1 MVQVRNVHVDKEH
14 DEHSNWLAAVVTEK
28 ERAGLLTLD
37 QSLAALLTQK
47 GDKKGNQPNDGKQE
61 YRFKG
66 REMVEI
72 LSALNLDRNGLHAAL
87 ILPYFEASIINHEWL
102 EQHCSKDIAQLVI
115 TTHQMQ
121 SISELQ
127 HFRRGKPS
135 ETQIDTVRRMLLAM
149 VEDVR
154 AVLIKLAERICFLRL
169 VKNADE
175 EERVLA
181 AKECSEIY
189 APLANRL
196 GIGQL
201 KWELEDLAF
210 RYLHPDIYMNIAK
223 QLDEKR
229 LQRESYIE
237 TFVTNLRTDL
247 ANNDIKAEVYGRP
260 KHIFSIWK
268 KMQKKSLRFDELY
281 DIRAVRV
288 VTESLKDCYGALGI
302 VHSQWRHLPAEFDDY
317 VATPKANG
325 YQSIHTVVIGPDH
338 KNVEIQIRSHQ
349 MHDDAELGV
358 AAHWMYKEGQATAKA
373 QGYEDKIAWLRK
385 LLAWHEDMAENEEL
399 VQEIRSQVFE
409 DRVYVF
415 TPKGDVID
423 LPMGSTPLDFAYYIH
438 SQIGHRCIGAKVDG
452 RIVPFTYRLQNA
464 ERVEVLTQKEP
475 NPKRDWMN
483 PQLGYLS
490 SSRARSK
497 VHTYFKKHDRDH
509 YLQLGRE
516 QLDTELQRHNLTFA
530 DAAPAVEKFNMQHMD
545 DLLVAI
551 GAGDVRL
558 HQVVNFLRI
567 EPADEQEQLERLA
580 SRRKP
585 QKGSKKSPDGVKVAG
600 IGNLMMSFAKCCQ
613 PLPGD
618 PILGYITK
626 GRGVSVHHQD
636 CDNLQNLLE
645 QTPGRGIDVEW
656 VTDQQQSYATDLSII
671 ALDRAGLL
679 HDITTILT
687 NEKLNVRGVHTQQD
701 KDGQVFVNLT
711 IMVQHQDD
719 MQRLISK
726 LQQVSHVIRV
736 QRKS

>member
-1 MVQVRNVHVDKEH
+1 MVQVRNVHVDKRH
-14 DEHSNWLAAVVTEK
+14 DEQSNWLAAVVSETTSK
-28 ERAGLLTLD
+28 GLLALD
-37 QSLAALLTQK
+37 KTLAALDTLTSKTEQYEK
-47 GDKKGNQPNDGKQE
+47 PEKQE

-72 LSALNLDRNGLHAAL
+72 LSALNLDRSGLDAAL
-87 ILPYFEASIINHEWL
+87 IVPYFEAGLVNTEWL
-102 EQHCSKDIAQLVI
+102 ELHCTKDVAQLVV
-115 TTHQMQ
+115 TVDQMQ

-135 ETQIDTVRRMLLAM
+135 DTQIDTVRRMLLAM

-154 AVLIKLAERICFLRL
+154 AVLIKLAERICYLRL
-169 VKNADE
+169 VKQADE
-175 EERVLA
+175 EERVLT

-229 LQRESYIE
+229 LQRESYID
-237 TFVTNLRTDL
+237 TFVTQLNNEL
-247 ANNDIKAEVYGRP
+247 ATNDIKAEVYGRP

-268 KMQKKSLRFDELY
+268 KMQKKNLRFDELY
-281 DIRAVRV
+281 DIRAVRII
-288 VTESLKDCYGALGI
+288 TYSLKDCYGALGI
-302 VHSQWRHLPAEFDDY
+302 VHSLWRHLAAEFDDY

-325 YQSIHTVVIGPDH
+325 YQSIHTVVIGPEQ
-338 KNVEIQIRSHQ
+338 KNIEIQIRSLE

-358 AAHWMYKEGQATAKA
+358 AAHWMYKEGQAAAKA

-423 LPMGSTPLDFAYYIH
+423 LPLGSTPLDFAYYIH

-452 RIVPFTYRLQNA
+452 RIVPFTYQLKNA

-483 PQLGYLS
+483 AQLGYLA

-497 VHTYFKKHDRDH
+497 VHTYFKKHDREH
-509 YLQLGRE
+509 YLQLGRDQVE
-516 QLDTELQRHNLTFA
+516 TELQRHNLTLA
-530 DAAPAVEKFNMQHMD
+530 DLVPAVEKFNMQHLD

-551 GAGDVRL
+551 GAGDVSL

-567 EPADEQEQLERLA
+567 DPTDEQEQLERLA

-585 QKGSKKSPDGVKVAG
+585 HKDHKRPDGVKVAG

-636 CDNLQNLLE
+636 CDKLQSLLE
-645 QTPGRGIDVEW
+645 QMPGRGIDVAW
-656 VTDQQQSYATDLSII
+656 VSDPQRLYAVDLTIV
-671 ALDRAGLL
+671 ALDRSGLL
-679 HDITTILT
+679 HDITSILT
-687 NEKLNVRGVHTQQD
+687 NEKLNVRNVNTRQD
-701 KDGQVFVNLT
+701 KDGEVFVSLT

-719 MQRLISK
+719 VQRLTNK
-726 LQQVSHVIRV
+726 LQQVSHVLSI

>member
-1 MVQVRNVHVDKEH
+1 MVQVRNVHVDKGHGEQ
-14 DEHSNWLAAVVTEK
+14 SNWLAAIAADDNKAALV
-28 ERAGLLTLD
+28 ALD
-37 QSLAALLTQK
+37 NTLAALLPADDAQAHI
-47 GDKKGNQPNDGKQE
+47 E
-61 YRFKG
+61 YRLKG

-72 LSALNLDRNGLHAAL
+72 LSDLNLDLNGLRVAL
-87 ILPYFEASIINHEWL
+87 LVPYFEAGLVDDEWL
-102 EQHCSKDIAQLVI
+102 EQHCSQDVAQLVA
-115 TTHQMQ
+115 TVQQMQ

-135 ETQIDTVRRMLLAM
+135 DTQIDTVRRMLLAM

-154 AVLIKLAERICFLRL
+154 AVLVKLAERICFLRL
-169 VKNADE
+169 VKHAEE

-210 RYLHPDIYMNIAK
+210 RYLHPDIYKQIAQ

-237 TFVTNLRTDL
+237 TFVQTLNEEL
-247 ANNDIKAEVYGRP
+247 AKNDIQAEVYGRP

-302 VHSQWRHLPAEFDDY
+302 VHSLWRHLAAEFDDY

-325 YQSIHTVVIGPDH
+325 YQSIHTVVIGPSQ
-338 KNVEIQIRSHQ
+338 KNIEIQIRSRQ

-358 AAHWMYKEGQATAKA
+358 AAHWMYKEGQVTTKA

-385 LLAWHEDMAENEEL
+385 LLAWHEDMAENEDL

-415 TPKGDVID
+415 TPKGDVVD

-464 ERVEVLTQKEP
+464 ERVEVMTQKEP
-475 NPKRDWMN
+475 NPKRDWLN
-483 PQLGYLS
+483 PQLGYLR

-497 VHTYFKKHDRDH
+497 VHTYFKKHDREH

-516 QLDTELQRHNLTFA
+516 QLEAELQRHQLSMA
-530 DAAPAVEKFNMQHMD
+530 DVPPAVKKFNMQHMD
-545 DLLVAI
+545 DLLVGI

-558 HQVVNFLRI
+558 QQVVNSLRSDHD
-567 EPADEQEQLERLA
+567 DEQEQLERLA
-580 SRRKP
+580 SRRKG
-585 QKGSKKSPDGVKVAG
+585 QKAPEQNRDGVKIAG
-600 IGNLMMSFAKCCQ
+600 IGNLMMSFAQCCQ

-618 PILGYITK
+618 PIVGYITK
-626 GRGVSVHHQD
+626 GRGVSVHHQE
-636 CDNLQNLLE
+636 CDNVQNLLE
-645 QTPGRGIDVEW
+645 QAPGRGIDVEW
-656 VTDQQQSYATDLSII
+656 QGNKQQTFAVDLSIVS
-671 ALDRAGLL
+671 LDRAGLL
-679 HDITTILT
+679 YDITSILT
-687 NEKLNVRGVHTQQD
+687 NEKLSVRNVNTRQD
-701 KDGQVFVNLT
+701 KDGHVFVSLT
-711 IMVQHQDD
+711 VLVQHQHDV
-719 MQRLISK
+719 QRLLSK
-726 LQQVSHVIRV
+726 LQQVPHVLNV
-736 QRKS
+736 QRKT

>member
-1 MVQVRNVHVDKEH
+1 MVQVRSVHVDKQQNEQ
-14 DEHSNWLAAVVTEK
+14 SNWLAAVRSEPDQINLLALDVKLTELAHSK
-28 ERAGLLTLD
+28 QLTAI
-37 QSLAALLTQK
+37 QQ
-47 GDKKGNQPNDGKQE
+47 QE
-61 YRFKG
+61 CCLKG

-72 LSALNLDRNGLHAAL
+72 LSSLNLDKNSLQAAL
-87 ILPYFEASIINHEWL
+87 LVPYFEFGLINQAWL
-102 EQHCSKDIAQLVI
+102 EAECSADVSQLVK
-115 TTHQMQ
+115 TVKQMQ

-135 ETQIDTVRRMLLAM
+135 DSQIDTVRRMLLAM

-154 AVLIKLAERICFLRL
+154 AVLIKLAERICYLRL
-169 VKNADE
+169 VKHADE
-175 EERVLA
+175 EERVLT

-210 RYLHPDIYMNIAK
+210 RYLHPDIYKSIAQ

-229 LQRESYIE
+229 LQRESYIDC
-237 TFVTNLRTDL
+237 FVTQLTQEL
-247 ANNDIKAEVYGRP
+247 TANDIVAEVYGRP

-268 KMQKKSLRFDELY
+268 KMQKKNLRFDELY

-288 VTESLKDCYGALGI
+288 ITDSLKDCYGALGI
-302 VHSQWRHLPAEFDDY
+302 VHSLWRHLNAEFDDY
-317 VATPKANG
+317 IATPKANG
-325 YQSIHTVVIGPDH
+325 YQSIHTVVIGPEQ
-338 KNVEIQIRSHQ
+338 KNIEIQIRSQQ

-358 AAHWMYKEGQATAKA
+358 AAHWMYKEGQLATKA

-475 NPKRDWMN
+475 KPKRDWMN
-483 PQLGYLS
+483 AQLGYLA

-497 VHTYFKKHDRDH
+497 VQAYFKKHDREH

-516 QLDTELQRHNLTFA
+516 QLDVELQRHQLALTEA
-530 DAAPAVEKFNMQHMD
+530 QAAVEKFNLHQLD
-545 DLLVAI
+545 DLFVAI
-551 GAGDVRL
+551 GAGDIRL
-558 HQVVNFLRI
+558 QQVVNYLR
-567 EPADEQEQLERLA
+567 ADSMDEHEQFERLA
-580 SRRKP
+580 AAARRKTT
-585 QKGSKKSPDGVKVAG
+585 QKSGANPEGVKVAG
-600 IGNLMMSFAKCCQ
+600 IGNLMMSLAKCCQ
-613 PLPGD
+613 PLPGE

-636 CDNLQNLLE
+636 CESLQHLLE

-656 VTDQQQSYATDLSII
+656 EVAQAQTYAIDLRLV
-671 ALDRAGLL
+671 ALDRSGLL
-679 HDITTILT
+679 HDIMSILT
-687 NEKLNVRGVHTQQD
+687 YEKMNVRNVNTQQD
-701 KDGQVFVNLT
+701 KDGQVFVGLT
-711 IMVQHQDD
+711 VMVRHQEEV
-719 MQRLISK
+719 QRLINK
-726 LQQVSHVIRV
+726 LQQVSDVQSV
-736 QRKS
+736 QRSS